1 MRSKNMPKDNSDM
14 RIHEFILKIEKL
26 ARDELQIPEDHQF
39 SQDELYEL
47 RPMIQRIVNEH
58 PEFGYKMEQVS
69 QDRYKMIPIH

>member
-1 MRSKNMPKDNSDM
+1 MKIN
-14 RIHEFILKIEKL
+14 EFILKIEKL
-26 ARDELQIPEDHQF
+26 TRDELKISSDHEF

-69 QDRYKMIPIH
+69 QNLYKMIPIH